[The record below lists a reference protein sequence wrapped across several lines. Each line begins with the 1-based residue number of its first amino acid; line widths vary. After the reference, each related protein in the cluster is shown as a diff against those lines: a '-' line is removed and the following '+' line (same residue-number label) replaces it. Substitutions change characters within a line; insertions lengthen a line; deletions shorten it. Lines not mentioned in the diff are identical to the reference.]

1 MRVLFLAF
9 GGYRKKAVV
18 EECAQVLADG
28 GTATV
33 LVDSTGPWRRAG
45 LPDGVTVVDTA
56 ALRREL
62 RTMRLEHLVVYRGP
76 RFVLRRV
83 AGRRAKRAMAV
94 HQKVADK
101 FHRRVVMPVHRRLS
115 AESRGRLIARRLGRT
130 AERYDWIIV
139 GDSPSMPDAVDL
151 LDALGD
157 TAPGVAYS
165 VDHLPR
171 AEGHLPPAVVT
182 A

>member
-9 GGYRKKAVV
+9 GAYRKKAVV
-18 EECAQVLADG
+18 EECEQVLADG

-33 LVDSTGPWRRAG
+33 LVDSMGPWRRAG

-56 ALRREL
+56 ALQRERL
-62 RTMRLEHLVVYRGP
+62 AMRIEYLVVYRGP

-83 AGRRAKRAMAV
+83 ARRRAKRAMAV

-101 FHRRVVMPVHRRLS
+101 LHGRVFLPAYRRLS
-115 AESRGRLIARRLGRT
+115 AEPRGRLVARRLGRSG
-130 AERYDWIIV
+130 ERYDWIIV
-139 GDSPSMPDAVDL
+139 ADSPSMPDAVEL

-157 TAPGVAYS
+157 AAPGIAYS
-165 VDHLPR
+165 IDHLPR
-171 AEGHLPPAVVT
+171 EAVT